1 MNGEKEAAERVVAL
15 FCCNGDLSSFSVYLQ
30 MLEQRL
36 QSANQSLQA
45 TPNSTIHSLPP
56 LTHPPL
62 VDLWGAAQTEAYQAD
77 MVGYMGM
84 PLAVDGN
91 LTPPTEEVTTDHSPL
106 LEAEEEEEIKVSEQ
120 IHQ

>member
-1 MNGEKEAAERVVAL
+1 MGKKRQLKEWLAL

-56 LTHPPL
+56 FTHPPL

-84 PLAVDGN
+84 PVAVDGN
-91 LTPPTEEVTTDHSPL
+91 LTAPTEEVTTDHSPL
-106 LEAEEEEEIKVSEQ
+106 LEAQEEEEIKVSEKMNQ
-120 IHQ
+120 